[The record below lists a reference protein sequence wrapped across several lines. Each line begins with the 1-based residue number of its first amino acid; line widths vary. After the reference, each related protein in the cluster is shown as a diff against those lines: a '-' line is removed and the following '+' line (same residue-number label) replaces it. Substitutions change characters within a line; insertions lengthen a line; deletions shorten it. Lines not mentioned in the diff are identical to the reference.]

1 MGPDRT
7 HRTLP
12 RRSLRTL
19 LLAAGT
25 GLVVVVLSGCTREV
39 IDQWGRG
46 GLPESSTVEGPM
58 VEDLWVGYW
67 IAAIVVGVIVWGL
80 ILWAC
85 VAYRRRGT
93 DLPPQFRY
101 NMPIEA
107 FYTLAPLIVIAALFT
122 WTVRVQ
128 NDIVSIDREPDLTVA
143 VIGQQWSWTFNY
155 VDSDVYEI
163 GTASQNPTLY
173 LPVDQRVEF
182 ELRSPDVNHGFW
194 VPSFYFKM
202 DVIPGRLNTFQA
214 TPDTEGT
221 YVGKCTELCG
231 SYHSRM
237 LFTVKIVSEQEY
249 EERMQ
254 ELRDRGQTGYIDAP
268 LRGAYAE
275 EPLTEEKGANE
286 G

>member
-163 GTASQNPTLY
+163 GTAAQNPTLY

-221 YVGKCTELCG
+221 YAGKCTELCG

>member
-19 LLAAGT
+19 VLGT
-25 GLVVVVLSGCTREV
+25 GTALVVLVLSGCSREV

-67 IAAIVVGVIVWGL
+67 IAAVVVGVIVWGL

-163 GTASQNPTLY
+163 GTAAQNPTLY